1 MPSVGIGRARH
12 HGMND
17 LTSLD
22 ALALEMTVGGTA
34 KRARGSKPSRGG
46 QPAGRDKI
54 GDFLKSPSGEGT
66 LTCEQAL
73 SAHCSA
79 KCTNGAL
86 ALLHGMQKK
95 GK

>member
-1 MPSVGIGRARH
+1 
-12 HGMND
+12 MND

-22 ALALEMTVGGTA
+22 ALALEMIVGAQSA
-34 KRARGSKPSRGG
+34 KPAGPA
-46 QPAGRDKI
+46 QPAGGDKI
-54 GDFLKSPSGEGT
+54 GDFLKSPSGEGN

-86 ALLHGMQKK
+86 ELLRGMKK

>member
-1 MPSVGIGRARH
+1 
-12 HGMND
+12 MND

-22 ALALEMTVGGTA
+22 ALALELIAGGA
-34 KRARGSKPSRGG
+34 K
-46 QPAGRDKI
+46 PAGAKPAGGDKI
-54 GDFLKSPSGEGT
+54 GDFLKSPSGEGN

-86 ALLHGMQKK
+86 ELLRGMQKK

>member
-1 MPSVGIGRARH
+1 
-12 HGMND
+12 MND

-22 ALALEMTVGGTA
+22 ALALEMIVGAQSAGGA
-34 KRARGSKPSRGG
+34 KPAGG
-46 QPAGRDKI
+46 AQPAGGDKI
-54 GDFLKSPSGEGT
+54 GDFLKSPSGEGN

-86 ALLHGMQKK
+86 ELLRGMQKK

>member
-1 MPSVGIGRARH
+1 
-12 HGMND
+12 MND

-22 ALALEMTVGGTA
+22 ALALEMIIGAQAAGGD
-34 KRARGSKPSRGG
+34 K
-46 QPAGRDKI
+46 PAGGDKI
-54 GDFLKSPSGEGT
+54 GDFLKSPSGEGN

-73 SAHCSA
+73 AAHCSA

-86 ALLHGMQKK
+86 ELLRGMQKK